1 MTQHVHVHAH
11 VHAHVY
17 PSCRLLCTPHVHT
30 AVQAEAFAGFDL
42 VMLDEAHDC
51 TACQVQSSQPL
62 TTPHNT

>member
-1 MTQHVHVHAH
+1 MCMHMCMHMSTRAAGCCAH
-11 VHAHVY
+11 
-17 PSCRLLCTPHVHT
+17 RTCTPHVHT